1 MCDSPNHVAYSG
13 MLTSAYI
20 HTLGQRV
27 WQMKQDL
34 RLKRLAPDAYTT
46 QAVEILAALK
56 KLGEQVRRSPRFEL

>member
-1 MCDSPNHVAYSG
+1 
-13 MLTSAYI
+13 
-20 HTLGQRV
+20 
-27 WQMKQDL
+27 MKQDL